1 MLESEPVSSVERIFS
16 PNPAVAQPGQLQKEY
31 FLTNA
36 RKAAIRPL
44 LEVYKKDDN
53 DEQRRVAVDRAI
65 VTRRGELSKLPF
77 APGIDESHVIETV
90 AGWRDELV
98 AMLNDVREALSLT
111 YPDDLPSLAELGMQ
125 AIFKVPGEFV
135 GTTGLVFA
143 GFGDHE
149 IFPAMVEYESCGMIV
164 GKHVSREVSRAAI
177 NHDVP
182 AWLRAFAQTSM
193 SDTFT
198 LGFSEDMY
206 ISLMMSSEEQLRAFA
221 EEIVRASGG
230 DLDKIT
236 DLNAMVDGATK
247 TIGDVMFEK
256 ARREHS
262 IPLRRVLG
270 SLPVDEM
277 AELAETLIN
286 LQSLKE
292 KVTKPSQTVGGPIDV
307 AVITKSEGLVW
318 IKRKHFFDIG
328 INSRYLER
336 LAAIYR

>member
-149 IFPAMVEYESCGMIV
+149 IFPAMVEYEF
-164 GKHVSREVSRAAI
+164 
-177 NHDVP
+177 
-182 AWLRAFAQTSM
+182 LR
-193 SDTFT
+193 D
-198 LGFSEDMY
+198 DC
-206 ISLMMSSEEQLRAFA
+206 R
-221 EEIVRASGG
+221 
-230 DLDKIT
+230 
-236 DLNAMVDGATK
+236 K
-247 TIGDVMFEK
+247 TC
-256 ARREHS
+256 
-262 IPLRRVLG
+262 L
-270 SLPVDEM
+270 
-277 AELAETLIN
+277 T
-286 LQSLKE
+286 
-292 KVTKPSQTVGGPIDV
+292 
-307 AVITKSEGLVW
+307 
-318 IKRKHFFDIG
+318 
-328 INSRYLER
+328 
-336 LAAIYR
+336 